1 MGDFLLGFE
10 KLASTT
16 WYYLASLLVIGL
28 FFKFN
33 RFWSVR
39 NADLILLILLAPGVI
54 LVTQGRN
61 ARMDFIREYPQSAL
75 QESQDP
81 STETSN
87 SVPTSQAVNDD
98 PHLASGNDSRP
109 FVSGDQLLVE
119 KRAATKT
126 PALSRFMEFSQF
138 RRAVA
143 IERNGFIWLF
153 FFGLVLMFRMLL
165 DSGFVRRPLLE
176 PNLTVAGLVFLG
188 ISLLVILLSDVARNP
203 PEQDK
208 SGAKRALQI
217 AKGEAVHEDADTY
230 NQHGPGYALM
240 HILPA
245 IPTFVEPDGTITG
258 PASTETAAGN
268 FQLEFITKAMAII
281 SQLFIVV
288 AIVLVGH
295 RHFNNL
301 NLGMSV
307 ATLYLMLPY
316 TADMA
321 GRVFHLLPA
330 LLLVWAVV
338 CYRNPYFAG
347 GFIGLAAG
355 VFYYPMFLLPLWIS
369 FYWDRG
375 RYRFLFGFLFAFL
388 IVVSSLVFV
397 SQDSDDF
404 FRQLRL
410 IFGFWLPKVTDVRG
424 IWALGW
430 DPWFRLPFLV
440 GFFGLCFSFA
450 FWPTRKNLGTLI
462 SCTAAIM
469 LALQFCHGFGG
480 GTFIS
485 WYLPLVLI
493 TFFRPNLEERNAE
506 SDVAKKLFSTS
517 PTGTATNKPATDN

>member
-39 NADLILLILLAPGVI
+39 NADLVLLILLAPGVI

-61 ARMDFIREYPQSAL
+61 ARLEFIREYPASAID
-75 QESQDP
+75 EIQDP
-81 STETSN
+81 QEKAVETSKPIQDETTN
-87 SVPTSQAVNDD
+87 GGPPETT
-98 PHLASGNDSRP
+98 RP
-109 FVSGDQLLVE
+109 FDSTDKLLAE
-119 KRAATKT
+119 KRAATVA
-126 PALSRFMEFSQF
+126 PALSKFMEFEKF
-138 RRAVA
+138 RRYVA

-153 FFGLVLMFRMLL
+153 VFGLLLMIRMLL
-165 DSGFVRRPLLE
+165 DSSFVRRPLLE

-188 ISLLVILLSDVARNP
+188 VSLLVILLTDVARNP

-217 AKGEAVHEDADTY
+217 AKGEAIHEDEETY

-258 PASTETAAGN
+258 PAETETPEGSY
-268 FQLEFITKAMAII
+268 QLEFITKAMALL
-281 SQLFIVV
+281 SQLFIVT
-288 AIVLVGH
+288 AIVLIGH

-330 LLLVWAVV
+330 LLLIWAVV

-375 RYRFLFGFLFAFL
+375 RYRFLLGFLIAFSV
-388 IVVSSLVFV
+388 VVSSLIFV
-397 SQDSDDF
+397 SQDTDDF

-450 FWPTRKNLGTLI
+450 FWPIRKNLGTLI

-493 TFFRPNLEERNAE
+493 TFFRPNLEERLAE
-506 SDVAKKLFSTS
+506 SDVSEKLFSKSS
-517 PTGTATNKPATDN
+517 PIVPAASD